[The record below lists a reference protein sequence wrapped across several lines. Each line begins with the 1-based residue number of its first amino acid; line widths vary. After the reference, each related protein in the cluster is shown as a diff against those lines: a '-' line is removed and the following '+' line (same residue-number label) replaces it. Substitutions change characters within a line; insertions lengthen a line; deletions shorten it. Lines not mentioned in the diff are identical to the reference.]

1 MAVWGSAA
9 AGVVSLL
16 TCLSTEG
23 SLTTPELAAVEKGG
37 IVAKVIDTSDR
48 SEVLSIAVMRVS
60 TTPARVLERFRNVE
74 SWRRDPWVLQIGRV
88 GTVPSA
94 RDLEALTLDPRDVD
108 DLARCRVN
116 DCDIRF
122 PAEVIEQFR
131 KEIDWSSSS
140 HAARA
145 NALFRETLSAYTASY
160 LSRGNAALFNYDN
173 NDDPVRIE
181 AGLRLLIL
189 RSRLLADAAPDLHSY
204 LERFPTDRPTD
215 AEDFFYWLKERFWLL
230 NVLSLNHSTVVDRAT
245 AGGRLIMAVSKQLYA
260 THYYEASL
268 SVTAYLE
275 GPESGGSYLF
285 SLNRV
290 RADIRPG
297 GFNWLERL
305 LLNRLVRRRLEGQFR
320 YLRQGLEAS

>member
-1 MAVWGSAA
+1 MDVWGSAA
-9 AGVVSLL
+9 VGVVSLL
-16 TCLSTEG
+16 TCLRTEG
-23 SLTTPELAAVEKGG
+23 SLTSLELAAVEKGG
-37 IVAKVIDTSDR
+37 IVAKVIDTADR
-48 SEVLSIAVMRVS
+48 SEVFTIAVMRVS
-60 TTPARVLERFRNVE
+60 TTPSRVLDRFRNVE
-74 SWRRDPWVLQIGRV
+74 SWRRDPWVLQIGRI
-88 GTVPSA
+88 GKVPSA

-116 DCDIRF
+116 DCDVRF

-131 KEIDWSSSS
+131 KGIDWSSSN

-160 LSRGNAALFNYDN
+160 LRRGNAALFRYDN

-181 AGLRLLIL
+181 DGLRPLIL
-189 RSRLLADAAPDLHSY
+189 RSRLLADATPDLHAY
-204 LERFPTDRPTD
+204 LERFPNDRPTD
-215 AEDFFYWLKERFWLL
+215 AEDLFYWLKERFWLL
-230 NVLSLNHSTVVDRAT
+230 NVLSLNHSTVVDRDT

-275 GPESGGSYLF
+275 GPEGGGSYLL
-285 SLNRV
+285 SLSRA

-305 LLNRLVRRRLEGQFR
+305 LLNRLVRRRLEGQFKH
-320 YLRQGLEAS
+320 LRQGLEAS

>member
-1 MAVWGSAA
+1 MAVWGLAA
-9 AGVVSLL
+9 AGLVSLL
-16 TCLSTEG
+16 SGTEG
-23 SLTTPELAAVEKGG
+23 LTAPELAAVEKGG
-37 IVAKVIDTSDR
+37 IVAKVIDTPDR
-48 SEVLSIAVMRVS
+48 SEVLSIAVMRVR
-60 TTPARVLERFRNVE
+60 TTPSRVLERFRNVE

-88 GTVPSA
+88 GKVPSA
-94 RDLEALTLDPRDVD
+94 GDLEALTLDPRDVNG
-108 DLARCRVN
+108 LARCRVN
-116 DCDIRF
+116 DCDVRF

-140 HAARA
+140 HATRA

-160 LSRGNAALFNYDN
+160 LSRGNAALFKYDN

-181 AGLRLLIL
+181 DGLRRLVL
-189 RSRLLADAAPDLHSY
+189 RSRLLADATPDLQAY
-204 LERFPTDRPTD
+204 LERFPNDRPPD
-215 AEDFFYWLKERFWLL
+215 AEDHFYWLKERFWLL

-245 AGGRLIMAVSKQLYA
+245 AEGRLIMAVSKQLYA

-275 GPESGGSYLF
+275 SPGGGGSYLL